1 MDILDDSFLNHTKML
16 RKRSIIRALALIFF
30 IFTFIMGIHHIYEH
44 HSITTLGMVLLF
56 NSFLSLSNISLLA
69 SHKISD
75 QYASYLITF
84 PLFLMMLYLIA
95 TGGVDN
101 TGFIW
106 IFIVPIVFLYLHGLK
121 SGLILLSIFLL
132 SISLILFMPE
142 HILLTT
148 HYSFALKI
156 RIILVFLL
164 AILLAS
170 VYEYFNEMLF
180 NQIKHMTHKL
190 DHLANEDQLTQIY
203 NRRGI
208 LNFIELS
215 KQHHITPYSLILC
228 DIDYFKKFN
237 DTYGHEIGDKV
248 LIHIATII
256 KNTIETKGVVARWGG
271 EEFLIFL
278 PKADEIKTYLMA
290 KEIRQ
295 KVISTPITLDNKELK
310 VTLSMGYTV
319 AFSIK
324 TDIDTLIKEAD
335 KYMYEAKKTGR
346 DTIKPIPA

>member
-1 MDILDDSFLNHTKML
+1 METLDNSFLDHTKML
-16 RKRSIIRALALIFF
+16 RKRSIIRVLALIYF
-30 IFTFIMGIHHIYEH
+30 IFTFIMGVNHIYEH
-44 HSITTLGMVLLF
+44 HTITVLSIVLLF
-56 NSFLSLSNISLLA
+56 NSFLSLTNISLLA
-69 SHKISD
+69 NQKISD

-121 SGLILLSIFLL
+121 SGLILLGVFLF
-132 SISLILFMPE
+132 SLTVILFIPE
-142 HILLTT
+142 NILISAN
-148 HYSFALKI
+148 YSTALKI
-156 RIILVFLL
+156 RIILVFSL

-180 NQIKHMTHKL
+180 NQIQHMTHKL
-190 DHLANEDQLTQIY
+190 DRLANEDQLTQIY

-248 LIHIATII
+248 LIHIANII
-256 KNTIETKGVVARWGG
+256 KNTIENKGVVARWGG

-278 PKADEIKTYLMA
+278 PKADEIKTYLIA

-295 KVISTPITLDNKELK
+295 KVISTPISIDNKELK

-335 KYMYEAKKTGR
+335 RYMYEAKKAGR
-346 DTIKPIPA
+346 DCIKPTI